1 MAEVKP
7 KANKPA
13 KAVSV
18 SVKKKAPA
26 KRGNAGNSKKAA
38 EGKKALFVE
47 AYLSN
52 GGNATEAALAA
63 GYSQGGASKA
73 GYRLSNNVQIM
84 SMIGQRQGEVLKK
97 YQLNTEDVFR
107 SISQELHF
115 NPKRLYNEDGS
126 LKAITELDDDTAMAL
141 SGIEFEQHGSPEAP
155 VFVRKVKWGARS
167 SARDHLMKHLG
178 MFKET
183 DPTVAAAAAGA
194 AAGAAVAKA
203 LDFEAIRAR
212 ARKAAS
218 E

>member
-1 MAEVKP
+1 MSKD
-7 KANKPA
+7 PA
-13 KAVSV
+13 I
-18 SVKKKAPA
+18 
-26 KRGNAGNSKKAA
+26 
-38 EGKKALFVE
+38 L
-47 AYLSN
+47 
-52 GGNATEAALAA
+52 
-63 GYSQGGASKA
+63 
-73 GYRLSNNVQIM
+73 

-115 NPKRLYNEDGS
+115 NPKKLYNEDGS

-155 VFVRKVKWGARS
+155 VFVRKVKWTAKS

-178 MFKET
+178 MFKEA
-183 DPTVAAAAAGA
+183 DPTAAAAAAGA
-194 AAGAAVAKA
+194 AVGAAVAKA

>member
-1 MAEVKP
+1 MTKKAE
-7 KANKPA
+7 KPA

-26 KRGNAGNSKKAA
+26 KRGKSGTSKKSA
-38 EGKKALFVE
+38 GDKKGRFVE

-52 GGNATEAALAA
+52 GGNLTAAALAA
-63 GYSQGGASKA
+63 GYTPGGAAKA
-73 GYRLSNNVQIM
+73 GYRMSKDAAVM

-115 NPKRLYNEDGS
+115 NPKKLYNEDGS

-155 VFVRKVKWGARS
+155 VFVRKVKWTAKS

-178 MFKET
+178 MFKEA
-183 DPTVAAAAAGA
+183 DPTAAAAAAGA
-194 AAGAAVAKA
+194 AVGAAVAKA

-212 ARKAAS
+212 ARRTAS